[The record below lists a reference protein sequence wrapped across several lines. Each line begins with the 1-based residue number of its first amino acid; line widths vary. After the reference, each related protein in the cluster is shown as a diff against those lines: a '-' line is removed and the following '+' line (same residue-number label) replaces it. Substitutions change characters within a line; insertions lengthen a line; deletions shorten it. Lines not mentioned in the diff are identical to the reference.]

1 MLPRFPLFS
10 ASPLKR
16 LLAQRG
22 RRSPRF
28 ALAVVFALALLA
40 LPSTEIWR
48 RHSIELEAAL
58 DARQA
63 LAPVALAVQAQRALV
78 AHRPFAA
85 AVLSGRAEQEPERA
99 RRQYAVDGA
108 VAALV
113 AGLEFQRLHRA
124 LAEADRLRDDW
135 SALLEGIGRR
145 AVDAGASND
154 AHDLLVEQTF
164 VVVDLVGGSS
174 GLNGQAAR
182 AIDAAELDF
191 VLHTLPRYALALHAA
206 AHARAAQAPPDAQA
220 AAAAA
225 ERLRRQARATAAR
238 AGELLA
244 AIDADSERTPD
255 AALVHAL
262 VALRQ
267 GAQQLARGPL
277 ADSNGNAANG
287 AAVAALAARSL
298 AAADEAGAATLAH
311 LDRRLVE
318 AVAVLRLERRLV
330 GAALV
335 VALLLAA
342 VAALRALPLHT
353 RHTAQRAMPAVPQQ
367 RRVLAHADDALDTSA
382 GQLGGENEQSASHL
396 LRRLRRGEGEREP
409 VQAGAEAAPGAGTAA
424 VAPAGERRAD

>member
-1 MLPRFPLFS
+1 MLPRFPLFPPS
-10 ASPLKR
+10 APFSLKR
-16 LLAQRG
+16 LPGLRALRG
-22 RRSPRF
+22 PRF
-28 ALAVVFALALLA
+28 AVAVVVALALLA
-40 LPSTEIWR
+40 LPSTEVWR
-48 RHSIELEAAL
+48 RHGVELEAAL

-78 AHRPFAA
+78 AHRPYAA
-85 AVLSGRAEQEPERA
+85 AVLSGRAEQEPERT
-99 RRQYAVDGA
+99 RRQHAVDGN

-124 LAEADRLRDDW
+124 LAEADRLRDEW

-145 AVDAGASND
+145 ALDAGASDN

-174 GLNGQAAR
+174 GLTGQAAR
-182 AIDAAELDF
+182 AIDAAQLDF
-191 VLHTLPRYALALHAA
+191 VLHTLPRYALALHAV
-206 AHARAAQAPPDAQA
+206 AHVRAEHAPHDAQA

-267 GAQQLARGPL
+267 GAQQWARGSQ
-277 ADSNGNAANG
+277 AATNGVIGATDATRANG
-287 AAVAALAARSL
+287 ATAAVLAARSL

-311 LDRRLVE
+311 LDGRLAE

-335 VALLLAA
+335 MALLLAA
-342 VAALRALPLHT
+342 VAALRALPL
-353 RHTAQRAMPAVPQQ
+353 RARYAARRAMPAARQQ
-367 RRVLAHADDALDTSA
+367 RRVLSQTEDALDTSA
-382 GQLGGENEQSASHL
+382 GRLGGENEKPAAHL
-396 LRRLRRGEGEREP
+396 LRRLRRGQGEREAT
-409 VQAGAEAAPGAGTAA
+409 QA
-424 VAPAGERRAD
+424 VAGKQR